1 MFIRLPAVNSVESSQ
16 ITRAGS
22 PRNRGCIMAKEFKNY
37 IDGKWQRSASGKTFE
52 NVNPANC
59 TEVVGRFQ
67 KSNRKDVNSAVAAA
81 AAAQKSWRETPA
93 PKRGEILF
101 KVAEL
106 MVANKEALAQD
117 MTREMGKIIGETRGD
132 VQEAIDLTYY
142 TAGEGRRLLGETVP
156 SELQN
161 KFCMSVRMPVGL
173 VAAITPWN
181 FPLAIPSWKLIPA
194 LVCGNTVVIK
204 PATDT
209 PLSVVNFV
217 KIFEQAGLPPGV
229 LNLVTGSG
237 TGVGTP
243 LMEHRK
249 VNLVSFTGS
258 TETGSLV
265 AASCAKNM
273 KQYSLEMGGKNA
285 IIVMDDANL
294 DLAVEGVIFGAF
306 GTTGQRCTAC
316 SRVIVHKKVIK
327 KFTDRLIERTRTLR
341 LGDGLKSKTDVG
353 PLINSA
359 QREKVHGY
367 VEIGRKEGAKLL
379 TGGDYHNGAGCKNGY
394 FYQPTVFGDVSPKM
408 RIAQEEI
415 FGPVVAIIP
424 CNNLDQAVKIVN
436 DSQFGLSSSIYTQD
450 INRAFQAIASL
461 DTGITYVN
469 ASTIGAE
476 IQLPFGGTKGTG
488 NGHRE
493 AGTAAL
499 EIFTEWKSIYI
510 DTSGKLQKAQ
520 IDD

>member
-1 MFIRLPAVNSVESSQ
+1 MSKLFN
-16 ITRAGS
+16 
-22 PRNRGCIMAKEFKNY
+22 NY
-37 IDGKWQRSASGKTFE
+37 INGKWKASSSGETFE
-52 NVNPANC
+52 NINPANHD
-59 TEVVGRFQ
+59 EVVGRFQ
-67 KSNRKDVNSAVAAA
+67 KSNKKDVNEAISAAEEALP
-81 AAAQKSWRETPA
+81 QWRATPA

-106 MVANKEALAQD
+106 LLQQKESLAQD
-117 MTREMGKIIGETRGD
+117 MTREMGKVIGETRGD

-156 SELQN
+156 SELKN
-161 KFCMSVRMPVGL
+161 KFCMSVRMPVGI
-173 VAAITPWN
+173 VSAITPWN
-181 FPLAIPSWKLIPA
+181 FPIAIPSWKLVPA

-217 KIFEQAGLPPGV
+217 KVCEKAGLPPGV

-237 TGVGTP
+237 SEVGTP
-243 LMEHRK
+243 MTEHDK

-258 TETGSLV
+258 TDTGAVIAS
-265 AASCAKNM
+265 SCAKNM

-285 IIVMDDANL
+285 IIVMDDADL

-316 SRVIVHKKVIK
+316 SRVIAHKKIVK
-327 KFTDRLIERTRTLR
+327 KLTEMLVTRAKTLK
-341 LGDGLKSKTDVG
+341 LGDGLKPKTDVG
-353 PLINSA
+353 PLINES
-359 QREKVHGY
+359 QRTKVDNY
-367 VEIGRKEGAKLL
+367 VQIGKNEGAKLV
-379 TGGDYHNGAGCKNGY
+379 TGGNPATGKDCKNGS
-394 FYQPTVFGDVSPKM
+394 FYQPTIFADVAHKM

-424 CNNLDQAVKIVN
+424 CNSFEQAVKIVN
-436 DSQFGLSSSIYTQD
+436 DSKFGLSSAIYTRD
-450 INRAFQAIASL
+450 VNRAFKAIETL
-461 DTGITYVN
+461 DTGITYIN

-499 EIFTEWKSIYI
+499 EIFSEWKSVYV
-510 DTSGKLQKAQ
+510 DYSGTLQKAQ
-520 IDD
+520 IEHD

>member
-1 MFIRLPAVNSVESSQ
+1 MSKL
-16 ITRAGS
+16 
-22 PRNRGCIMAKEFKNY
+22 FKNY
-37 IDGKWQRSASGKTFE
+37 INGKWKASSSGETFE
-52 NVNPANC
+52 NVNPANHN
-59 TEVVGRFQ
+59 EVLGRFQ
-67 KSNRKDVNSAVAAA
+67 KSNKKDVNEALSAAEN
-81 AAAQKSWRETPA
+81 AQKQWRETPA

-106 MVANKEALAQD
+106 LQQQKESLAQD
-117 MTREMGKIIGETRGD
+117 MTREMGKVVSETRGD

-156 SELQN
+156 SELKN
-161 KFCMSVRMPVGL
+161 KFCMSVRMPVGI
-173 VAAITPWN
+173 VSAITPWN
-181 FPLAIPSWKLIPA
+181 FPIAIPSWKLVPA

-217 KIFEQAGLPPGV
+217 KVFEQAGLPPGV

-237 TGVGTP
+237 SEVGTP
-243 LMEHRK
+243 MTEHEK
-249 VNLVSFTGS
+249 VKLVSFTGS
-258 TETGSLV
+258 TDTGAMIAS
-265 AASCAKNM
+265 SCARNM

-285 IIVMDDANL
+285 IIVMDDADL

-316 SRVIVHKKVIK
+316 SRVIVHKKIMK
-327 KFTDRLIERTRTLR
+327 KFTDLLVARTKTLK
-341 LGDGLKSKTDVG
+341 LGDGLKTKTDVG
-353 PLINSA
+353 PLINES
-359 QREKVHGY
+359 QRTKVHNY
-367 VEIGRKEGAKLL
+367 VQIGSNEGAKILIGGKHA
-379 TGGDYHNGAGCKNGY
+379 TGKDCKNGS
-394 FYQPTVFGDVSPKM
+394 FYQPTIFADVAPKM

-424 CNNLDQAVKIVN
+424 CNSFEQAVEIVN
-436 DSQFGLSSSIYTQD
+436 DSKFGLSSAIYTRD
-450 INRAFQAIASL
+450 VNRAFKAIETL
-461 DTGITYVN
+461 DTGITYIN

-493 AGTAAL
+493 AGTTAL
-499 EIFTEWKSIYI
+499 EIFSEWKSVYV
-510 DTSGKLQKAQ
+510 DYSGKLQKAQ
-520 IDD
+520 IEH

>member
-1 MFIRLPAVNSVESSQ
+1 MSKLFN
-16 ITRAGS
+16 
-22 PRNRGCIMAKEFKNY
+22 NY
-37 IDGKWQRSASGKTFE
+37 INGKWKASSSGETFE
-52 NVNPANC
+52 NINPANHD
-59 TEVVGRFQ
+59 EVVGRFQ
-67 KSNRKDVNSAVAAA
+67 KSNKKDVNEAISAAEEALP
-81 AAAQKSWRETPA
+81 KWRATPA

-106 MVANKEALAQD
+106 LLQQKESLAQD
-117 MTREMGKIIGETRGD
+117 MTREMGKVIGETRGD

-156 SELQN
+156 SELKN
-161 KFCMSVRMPVGL
+161 KFCMSVRMPVGI
-173 VAAITPWN
+173 VSAITPWN
-181 FPLAIPSWKLIPA
+181 FPIAIPSWKLVPA

-217 KIFEQAGLPPGV
+217 KVCEKAGLPPGV

-237 TGVGTP
+237 SEVGTP
-243 LMEHRK
+243 MTEHDK

-258 TETGSLV
+258 TDTGAVIAS
-265 AASCAKNM
+265 SCAKNM

-285 IIVMDDANL
+285 IIVMDDADL

-316 SRVIVHKKVIK
+316 SRVIAHKKIVK
-327 KFTDRLIERTRTLR
+327 KLTEMLVTRAKTLK
-341 LGDGLKSKTDVG
+341 LGDGLKPKTDVG
-353 PLINSA
+353 PLINES
-359 QREKVHGY
+359 QRIKVDNY
-367 VEIGRKEGAKLL
+367 VQIGKNEGAKLV
-379 TGGDYHNGAGCKNGY
+379 TGGNPATGKDCKNGS
-394 FYQPTVFGDVSPKM
+394 FYQPTIFADVAHKM

-415 FGPVVAIIP
+415 FGPVVGIIP
-424 CNNLDQAVKIVN
+424 CNSFEQAVEIVN
-436 DSQFGLSSSIYTQD
+436 DSKFGLSSAIYTRD
-450 INRAFQAIASL
+450 VNRAFKAIETL
-461 DTGITYVN
+461 DTGITYIN

-499 EIFTEWKSIYI
+499 EIFSEWKSVYV
-510 DTSGKLQKAQ
+510 DYSGTLQKAQ
-520 IDD
+520 IEHD

>member
-1 MFIRLPAVNSVESSQ
+1 MSKL
-16 ITRAGS
+16 
-22 PRNRGCIMAKEFKNY
+22 FKNY
-37 IDGKWQRSASGKTFE
+37 INGKWKASSSGETFE
-52 NVNPANC
+52 NVNPANHN
-59 TEVVGRFQ
+59 EVLGRFQ
-67 KSNRKDVNSAVAAA
+67 KSNTKDVNEAISAAEN
-81 AAAQKSWRETPA
+81 AQKAWRATPA

-106 MVANKEALAQD
+106 LLQQKEALAQD

-156 SELQN
+156 SELKN
-161 KFCMSVRMPVGL
+161 KFCMSVRMPVGI
-173 VAAITPWN
+173 VSAITPWN
-181 FPLAIPSWKLIPA
+181 FPLAIPSWKLVPA

-237 TGVGTP
+237 SEVGTP
-243 LMEHRK
+243 MVEHDK

-258 TETGSLV
+258 TDTGSV
-265 AASCAKNM
+265 IASSCARNM

-285 IIVMDDANL
+285 IIVMDDADL

-316 SRVIVHKKVIK
+316 SRVIVHKKVLK
-327 KFTDRLIERTRTLR
+327 KFTEMLVQRTKTLK
-341 LGDGLKSKTDVG
+341 LGDGLKAKTDVG
-353 PLINSA
+353 PLVNDS
-359 QREKVHGY
+359 QRTKVDNY
-367 VEIGRKEGAKLL
+367 VQIGRSEGAKLL
-379 TGGDYHNGAGCKNGY
+379 IGGKPATGKDCKNGS
-394 FYQPTVFGDVSPKM
+394 FYQPTLFADVAPKM

-415 FGPVVAIIP
+415 FGPVLAIIP
-424 CNNLDQAVKIVN
+424 CNNFEQAVEIVN
-436 DSQFGLSSSIYTQD
+436 DSKFGLSSAIYTRD
-450 INRAFQAIASL
+450 VNRAFKAIETL
-461 DTGITYVN
+461 DTGITYIN

-499 EIFTEWKSIYI
+499 EIFSEWKSVYV
-510 DTSGKLQKAQ
+510 DYSGTLQKAQ
-520 IDD
+520 IEH